1 MSLIFPIKSVSIC
14 CVAIQL
20 RFFLPALALL
30 LGWGLAVG
38 QPVSQGLSSE
48 RDYRYRMMQQ
58 RMLELSEKMG
68 RISGTEPIQ
77 LIDRNQSLALPPPK
91 SEAQKSYE
99 QLPGP
104 PVKPLPLPEENQWK
118 EESVTYQSE
127 VTSIAPT
134 NQQIRGDYYFM
145 PMIGFALTSYTTYSF
160 DDTTSGANQ
169 SFRDDLDGEWGNSIA
184 LTGGRRWENLL
195 TYIRVS
201 YQHQRYKND
210 AFSSGISPV
219 VVKASGMEESYAIS
233 IGGGYS
239 VPLSE
244 KFSTNGTLG
253 IGTALRRNSF
263 DSDLFT
269 IGKLGSV
276 TIPNNIGSYT
286 DFQSSMVFTYDLA
299 LGLEYLLSENFT
311 AYAGYRLLGLT
322 ENKSFEGSFQHLLE
336 LGAGANF

>member
-1 MSLIFPIKSVSIC
+1 M
-14 CVAIQL
+14 AIQL

-38 QPVSQGLSSE
+38 QPASQGLSSE

-77 LIDRNQSLALPPPK
+77 LIDRNQSLVVPPPK

-104 PVKPLPLPEENQWK
+104 PVEPLPMPVENQWK

-145 PMIGFALTSYTTYSF
+145 PMIGLALTSYTTYTF
-160 DDTTSGANQ
+160 EESGRK
-169 SFRDDLDGEWGNSIA
+169 FRDQLNGELGNSVA

-195 TYIRVS
+195 AYIRFG
-201 YQHQRYKND
+201 YQHQRFEN
-210 AFSSGISPV
+210 ANFSSGIANIHAVAKGS
-219 VVKASGMEESYAIS
+219 EESYS
-233 IGGGYS
+233 LSVGGGYS
-239 VPLSE
+239 VALNDTI
-244 KFSTNGTLG
+244 STIGTLG
-253 IGTALRRNSF
+253 IGTAWRRNSF
-263 DSDLFT
+263 DSELFIT
-269 IGKLGSV
+269 QTLGNV
-276 TIPNNIGSYT
+276 TLADYIVSHS

-299 LGLEYLLSENFT
+299 IGLEIMLAENFT
-311 AYAGYRLLGLT
+311 SYLGYRLIGLT
-322 ENKSFEGSFQHLLE
+322 DNKDFEGSFQHLFE
-336 LGAGANF
+336 LGVGANF